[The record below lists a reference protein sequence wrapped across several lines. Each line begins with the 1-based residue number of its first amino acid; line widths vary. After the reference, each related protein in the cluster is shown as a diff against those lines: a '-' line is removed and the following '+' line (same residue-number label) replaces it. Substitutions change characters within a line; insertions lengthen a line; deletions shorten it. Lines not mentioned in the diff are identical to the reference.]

1 MCSVPGVIQS
11 LKALFEDKTTSYNVQ
26 YTTTQRGR
34 VMLIY
39 AGYRY
44 VVNRQSLKNVF
55 WRCSRYVKHS
65 CRATLVT
72 SKVQDVTLRIAGSPH
87 THGPEVNSMDI
98 AADVLDEF
106 PDLQ

>member
-1 MCSVPGVIQS
+1 MIQS
-11 LKALFEDKTTSYNVQ
+11 LKALFEGKTTGASIQ

-34 VMLIY
+34 VMLVY
-39 AGYRY
+39 EGYRY

-72 SKVQDVTLRIAGSPH
+72 SKVQEVTLRIAGTPH
-87 THGPEVNSMDI
+87 THAPEVSSMDLTT
-98 AADVLDEF
+98 DLLDEF
-106 PDLQ
+106 PELQ

>member
-1 MCSVPGVIQS
+1 VIQS
-11 LKALFEDKTTSYNVQ
+11 LKALFEDKTASYNVQ

-72 SKVQDVTLRIAGSPH
+72 SKVQDVTLRIAGAPH
-87 THGPEVNSMDI
+87 THGPEVNSMDL
-98 AADVLDEF
+98 ATDVLDEF